1 METNDPF
8 NFGEKKNEGQANLIG
23 GLEKKLYS
31 RVDEIKHKERTKLNP
46 KKFGHL
52 EDWGEESDLSYKKKP
67 EEPGMSIFGKFFL
80 FSLGFFVVAAI
91 IAGYSFLSK
100 RSVISP
106 ENVDISLFGPVSLKG
121 GEELSLQ
128 ISVENKNEVPL
139 NNIQIVVNF
148 PKGSRYS
155 TDTGKDLS
163 RYPINIPSIASKEVR
178 TETVKGII
186 LGDENQ
192 QKSVAVAMK
201 FRIEGVGSIYA
212 KNKTFP
218 VNLTS
223 SPLSIKAD
231 ILKEAISG
239 QEVTL
244 GIDVKGLSTAVLKS
258 PILDVVY
265 PKGFVFKSASPAPT
279 YDNDSWNLGDM
290 KLGDEKHIDI
300 VGSII
305 GENEQEKVF
314 VISAGV
320 PTEKDTTRIDT
331 KIAALSQGLF
341 IKKPFLGINLFL
353 NGSANPEYVLIGG
366 GSPSIEAR
374 WVNRLSGKIIDAQV
388 TIMLTGDMIDPRKVT
403 PKGNGYYDSVKQT
416 VVWDSRTTPTLS
428 SIESGGENTASLTF
442 GLLPFLK
449 SDKTVFKNPEISVKV
464 SVKGK
469 RIAENNVPENIDL
482 FVDGKIKIATSAKV
496 SPSILFKTGPFT
508 NSGPVPFKVGQE
520 TTATIVWKISNSVND
535 ISGARMKAV
544 LPSFV
549 RWIGKSMPDTSDI
562 TFNSVNGEVVW
573 NIGAIKAG
581 AGYESAAKEI
591 SFQIGVTPVL
601 SQADKIPTVVSGGTF
616 TGTDDFTG
624 TLIQQNIVN
633 SLVYTG
639 NEPGFTREWLIVH
652 Q

>member
-31 RVDEIKHKERTKLNP
+31 RNGEIKHKERTRLNP

-52 EDWGEESDLSYKKKP
+52 EDWEEESDLSYQKKE
-67 EEPGMSIFGKFFL
+67 EEPGLSVFGKLFL
-80 FSLGFFVVAAI
+80 FSLGFFIVAAL

-100 RSVISP
+100 RSVVSP
-106 ENVDISLFGPVSLKG
+106 DNVNVSLFGPVSLKG

-128 ISVENKNEVPL
+128 ILVENKNEVAL
-139 NNIQIVVNF
+139 NNIRIVVNF

-155 TDTGKDLS
+155 NDPGKELA

-201 FRIEGVGSIYA
+201 FRIEGVGSDYT

-218 VNLTS
+218 VNLTA

-231 ILKEAISG
+231 VLKEAISG
-239 QEVTL
+239 QELTL

-279 YDNDSWNLGDM
+279 YDNNSWNLGDM

-320 PTEKDTTRIDT
+320 PSEKDATRIET

-341 IKKPFLGINLFL
+341 IKKPFLGIDLFL
-353 NGSANPEYVLIGG
+353 NGSANPEYVLVGG
-366 GSPSIEAR
+366 NSSSVEAR
-374 WVNRLSGKIIDAQV
+374 WTNRLSGKIIDGQV
-388 TIMLTGDMIDPRKVT
+388 TITLHGDMIDPKKVT
-403 PKGNGYYDSVKQT
+403 PKGNGFYDANKGT
-416 VVWDSRTTPTLS
+416 VVWDSRTTPDLA
-428 SIESGGENTASLTF
+428 SIESGGESSASLTL

-449 SDKTVFKNPEISVKV
+449 SNKTVFRNPEISVNV

-469 RIAENNVPENIDL
+469 RIAENNVPENIDS

-496 SPSILFKTGPFT
+496 FPYLLLKSGPFAQ
-508 NSGPVPFKVGQE
+508 SGPVPFKVGQE
-520 TTATIVWKISNSVND
+520 TTATIVWRVFNSVND
-535 ISGARMKAV
+535 LSGARVKAV
-544 LPSFV
+544 LPSYV
-549 RWIGKSMPDTSDI
+549 RWLGNVAPDTGEV

-573 NIGAIKAG
+573 NIGNVKAG
-581 AGYESAAKEI
+581 SGYESGAREVA
-591 SFQIGVTPVL
+591 FQVGITPGL
-601 SQADKIPTVVSGGTF
+601 SQADKLPLIVGEGSF

-624 TLIQQNIVN
+624 TTLQQTIVN
-633 SLVYTG
+633 SLTYSDT
-639 NEPGFTREWLIVH
+639 EPNFTRNWLIV
-652 Q
+652 QQ